1 MRDIRVKESGVISSL
16 ILISA
21 RWSPYEL
28 EPIKSAPSVNNLA
41 NLTPNTYKFLLEL
54 TFGCKS
60 LPSDKKEGASFLLLI
75 YLTELCIRLE
85 PPYGATQ

>member
-1 MRDIRVKESGVISSL
+1 MKESGVISSL
-16 ILISA
+16 ILFSA

-28 EPIKSAPSVNNLA
+28 EPIKSAPSVNKLLA
-41 NLTPNTYKFLLEL
+41 NLTPNTYKFLPEL

-75 YLTELCIRLE
+75 YLTELSIRLE